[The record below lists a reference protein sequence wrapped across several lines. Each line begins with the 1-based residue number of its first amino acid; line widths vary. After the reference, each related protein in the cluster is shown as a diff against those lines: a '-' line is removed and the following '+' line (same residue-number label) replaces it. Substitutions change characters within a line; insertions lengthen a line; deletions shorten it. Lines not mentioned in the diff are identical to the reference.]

1 MLFGMISGTIAAK
14 NADENLLAQLDF
26 LFASNFKS
34 RIQQPAGN
42 TFAAS
47 LASSFIFLLV
57 IFLSGCSLWGGLLIP
72 LTTFFRGF
80 GLGILT
86 GYLYYSYGWHGFL
99 FHLLVILPGMFL
111 SSIGIAY
118 GSEKSLKLSVRLF
131 RAQKKDADRTANI
144 NFKQYFFLMGK
155 ACTMITFAAV
165 LDMICT
171 VCFSGLFQF

>member
-1 MLFGMISGTIAAK
+1 M
-14 NADENLLAQLDF
+14 
-26 LFASNFKS
+26 
-34 RIQQPAGN
+34 
-42 TFAAS
+42 
-47 LASSFIFLLV
+47 
-57 IFLSGCSLWGGLLIP
+57 IP

-118 GSEKSLKLSVRLF
+118 GGEKSLKLSVRLF